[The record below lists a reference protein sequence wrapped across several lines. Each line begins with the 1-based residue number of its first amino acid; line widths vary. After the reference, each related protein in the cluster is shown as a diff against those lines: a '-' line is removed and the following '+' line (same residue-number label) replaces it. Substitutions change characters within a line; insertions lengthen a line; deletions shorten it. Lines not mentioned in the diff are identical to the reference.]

1 MVLSP
6 GDDVSEL
13 DDTGAGTNEAVFSDA
28 ESNEAGTADFPGGD
42 DHLTNS
48 QGFLVPT
55 AASAVLPECPPV
67 VMPSSQEDV
76 LLDDLAMSDDGDV
89 NDEDEEVEVS

>member
-55 AASAVLPECPPV
+55 AASAVLPVSTCCDALISGGC
-67 VMPSSQEDV
+67 SSR
-76 LLDDLAMSDDGDV
+76 
-89 NDEDEEVEVS
+89 